1 MSPMF
6 HVLVPVDGTEF
17 GRRGLTSVCRLLD
30 PQRYR
35 VTLLRVAPLPNEA
48 LSPPPRTETAGHWPG
63 LEGSYDIAR
72 DHELAEH
79 PVYASQVWE
88 SVRSELMDEMESELR
103 CLREAG
109 FEVSQEVHF
118 GQPAD
123 EIVGRIVD
131 GDFDLVAMAT
141 HGRSGLSRALLGSV
155 AEQVVRR
162 SATPVLLTRP
172 PPDEGEGE

>member
-17 GRRGLTSVCRLLD
+17 SRRGLTSVCRLLD

-35 VTLLRVAPLPNEA
+35 VTLLRVAPLPDEA
-48 LSPPPRTETAGHWPG
+48 LSPPPRPVSVGRWAE
-63 LEGSYDIAR
+63 LDGSYDSAR
-72 DHELAEH
+72 DRELAEH

-88 SVRSELMDEMESELR
+88 SVRSELMDEMALELR
-103 CLREAG
+103 CLRDAG

-118 GQPAD
+118 GKPAD
-123 EIVGRIVD
+123 EIISRIVD

-141 HGRSGLSRALLGSV
+141 HGRSGLPRVLLGSV

-172 PPDEGEGE
+172 PLDEGEVG